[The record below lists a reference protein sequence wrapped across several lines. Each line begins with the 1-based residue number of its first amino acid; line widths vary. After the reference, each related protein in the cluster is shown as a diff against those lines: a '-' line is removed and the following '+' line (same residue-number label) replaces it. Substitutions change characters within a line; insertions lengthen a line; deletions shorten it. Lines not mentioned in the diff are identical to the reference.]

1 MLLEI
6 FDGVKR
12 GETISDAQL
21 TFSHMRNQTNVI
33 K

>member
-12 GETISDAQL
+12 GETISAQL
-21 TFSHMRNQTNVI
+21 TFSHIRNQTNVI